1 MPHVLSPFLSVD
13 MWALDSGE
21 QHCNGRGCAS
31 ILRNI
36 ASNSY
41 GCTIRS
47 EIAPSRGVQAL
58 ICQRGTDNSLRNVSE
73 LPLEWTTGLEECED
87 GWGCQD
93 TLILIE
99 NGPQVYVVINKGCTP
114 VADQDVLIR
123 EHSAGPGLT
132 VLSYTRVC
140 REKDKCNSM
149 STSLPLW
156 TLPSTAGPSS
166 LRCPV
171 CLSTED
177 CKSATELTCP
187 AGSTHC
193 YRGAIRLREGDS
205 FSILRVQGCTSQAG
219 CNLLNG
225 IQKIGPIEMR
235 EDCSPGA
242 FLTCQ
247 RGLTLYSNQNLS
259 QTPLR
264 WTTGRY
270 ELCSVGEVC
279 QETLL
284 LVDVGHKSIIVGSKG
299 CSKGRTQDAP
309 RITVHSGPPGV
320 LVASYA
326 HFCSSN
332 RCNGASNTN
341 VLLNSLP
348 RPAAPAPGNLQCPIC
363 VNIFGSCPEN
373 PKTIICPNGTT
384 HCYSG
389 YIKIQG
395 GGIHSELN
403 IQGCVTQAS
412 SSLLNDARKI
422 GVFSVIETSEEE
434 LEDLILQAG
443 AAPVP
448 LLAWVVGLGL
458 SLAVWCGM
466 PLC

>member
-1 MPHVLSPFLSVD
+1 LSFG
-13 MWALDSGE
+13 A
-21 QHCNGRGCAS
+21 
-31 ILRNI
+31 
-36 ASNSY
+36 
-41 GCTIRS
+41 
-47 EIAPSRGVQAL
+47 
-58 ICQRGTDNSLRNVSE
+58 
-73 LPLEWTTGLEECED
+73 
-87 GWGCQD
+87 
-93 TLILIE
+93 
-99 NGPQVYVVINKGCTP
+99 GPQVSVVIDKGCTS

-132 VLSYTRVC
+132 VLSYTHVC
-140 REKDKCNSM
+140 REKDNCNSL

-156 TLPSTAGPSS
+156 NLPSTAGPGS

-177 CKSATELTCP
+177 CESATELTCP

-193 YRGAIRLREGDS
+193 YRGAIGLRE
-205 FSILRVQGCTSQAG
+205 
-219 CNLLNG
+219 
-225 IQKIGPIEMR
+225 
-235 EDCSPGA
+235 A

-247 RGLTLYSNQNLS
+247 RGVTLYSNQNLS
-259 QTPLR
+259 RTPLR
-264 WTTGRY
+264 WTTDHY
-270 ELCSVGEVC
+270 ELCNVGEVC

-299 CSKGRTQDAP
+299 CSKGKTQDAP
-309 RITVHSGPPGV
+309 TITVHSGPPGV

-332 RCNGASNTN
+332 RCNRASNTS

-348 RPAAPAPGNLQCPIC
+348 RPAAPAPGNLQCPVC
-363 VNIFGSCPEN
+363 VNFFGSCPEN
-373 PKTIICPNGTT
+373 PQNVMCPSGTT

-389 YIKIQG
+389 YIKIQE
-395 GGIHSELN
+395 GGIRSKLN

-412 SSLLNDARKI
+412 SSLLNHARKI
-422 GVFSVIETSEEE
+422 GVFSVTENSEEK
-434 LEDLILQAG
+434 LDFILQAG

-458 SLAVWCGM
+458 SLALWCGM

>member
-1 MPHVLSPFLSVD
+1 MSP
-13 MWALDSGE
+13 ALRLALLGATLMLP
-21 QHCNGRGCAS
+21 R
-31 ILRNI
+31 
-36 ASNSY
+36 
-41 GCTIRS
+41 
-47 EIAPSRGVQAL
+47 VQAL

-123 EHSAGPGLT
+123 EHRAGPGLT

-193 YRGAIRLREGDS
+193 YRGAIRLRDGDS

-235 EDCSPGA
+235 EDCSPG
-242 FLTCQ
+242 
-247 RGLTLYSNQNLS
+247 
-259 QTPLR
+259 
-264 WTTGRY
+264 
-270 ELCSVGEVC
+270 
-279 QETLL
+279 
-284 LVDVGHKSIIVGSKG
+284 GHKSIIVGSKG

-309 RITVHSGPPGV
+309 RIIVHSGPPGV

-373 PKTIICPNGTT
+373 PKTIMCPNGTT

-389 YIKIQG
+389 YIKIRG

-412 SSLLNDARKI
+412 RSLLNDARKI
-422 GVFSVIETSEEE
+422 GVFSVIENSEEE
-434 LEDLILQAG
+434 LDLILQAG

>member
-1 MPHVLSPFLSVD
+1 MSP
-13 MWALDSGE
+13 ALRLALLGATLMLP
-21 QHCNGRGCAS
+21 R
-31 ILRNI
+31 
-36 ASNSY
+36 
-41 GCTIRS
+41 
-47 EIAPSRGVQAL
+47 VQAL

-73 LPLEWTTGLEECED
+73 LPLEWTTGVEECED

-242 FLTCQ
+242 TGFPDGCNLRERQLSKVTAIFSW
-247 RGLTLYSNQNLS
+247 RG
-259 QTPLR
+259 
-264 WTTGRY
+264 
-270 ELCSVGEVC
+270 C
-279 QETLL
+279 
-284 LVDVGHKSIIVGSKG
+284 KKG
-299 CSKGRTQDAP
+299 GAIEQD
-309 RITVHSGPPGV
+309 G
-320 LVASYA
+320 
-326 HFCSSN
+326 
-332 RCNGASNTN
+332 CNGASNTN